1 MSGPIFVETVFTV
14 NGEEKTLNALSKGN
28 SYMLDFNCVGY
39 KSLKSVDE
47 ICLSGKKYSLSRNFL
62 NLNDKK
68 ESSSSNKGKIS
79 FEEKTFS
86 LNGAKVPINCVLTS
100 KGDCMCDT
108 YSDNFG
114 LLQSAKTIEADGKS
128 YILKGKYLNVT
139 EFKRIEVSA
148 LFDRADG
155 FQGSVRLTIQGKNP
169 STGGLV
175 VNQEIFQGKT
185 FTSKGFVCLIE
196 GIVWRIV
203 SNPKGIWAHPVPNTE
218 LFKALR
224 SPRNNAKD
232 SGDDLKA
239 SDDDADDGSGD
250 WT

>member
-1 MSGPIFVETVFTV
+1 MDFTV
-14 NGEEKTLNALSKGN
+14 DGVTKTLKTVPKGDT
-28 SYMLDFNCVGY
+28 SYMLDFNCEGY
-39 KSLKSVDE
+39 KALNSPNEINRDGKSF
-47 ICLSGKKYSLSRNFL
+47 YLSRNFL
-62 NLNDKK
+62 NEKK
-68 ESSSSNKGKIS
+68 ESSPSNKVQIP
-79 FEEKTFS
+79 FEEKKFS
-86 LNGAKVPINCVLTS
+86 LSGFEVPISCVLTS
-100 KGDCMCDT
+100 TGAYMCNKHSAT
-108 YSDNFG
+108 FK
-114 LLQSAKTIEADGKS
+114 LLNSPDSIEADGKS
-128 YILKGKYLNVT
+128 YRLQGNFLNVT

-185 FTSKGFVCLIE
+185 FTSKGFFCLIE
-196 GIVWRIV
+196 GIVWKIV

-232 SGDDLKA
+232 SGDDLKDSGDDLKA

-250 WT
+250 WA